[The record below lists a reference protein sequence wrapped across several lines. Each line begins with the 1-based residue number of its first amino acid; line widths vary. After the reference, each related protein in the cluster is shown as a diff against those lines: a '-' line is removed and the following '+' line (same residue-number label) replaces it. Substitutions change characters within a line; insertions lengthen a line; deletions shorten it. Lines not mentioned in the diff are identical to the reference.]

1 MIVKKHIQSFNEH
14 GENLNI
20 SDVRQRDIEIK
31 NLEKSILTSKE
42 DLERF
47 DDNFEKG
54 FIKMHIHD
62 YNHMRKNLVD
72 ELLLAK
78 QRLSDFKN
86 SKG

>member
-1 MIVKKHIQSFNEH
+1 MKDSKHIRRFNE
-14 GENLNI
+14 
-20 SDVRQRDIEIK
+20 SDMDK
-31 NLEKSILTSKE
+31 LEKNVSIAKE
-42 DLERF
+42 ELDRF

-54 FIKMHIHD
+54 FTKMHIHD

-78 QRLSDFKN
+78 QRLSDFKK